1 MNKIHLLTGLCLL
14 ALTSSK
20 AQNNFYDNATI
31 QDIKLTF
38 TQSNWDY
45 MLDTA
50 VANGE
55 TYIMALS
62 CEINGTIF
70 DSVGVKYKGNSSYN
84 ANQNKNPLHIQLD
97 AFKNQDYQGFDDIKL
112 ANGFSDPSFVREAL
126 SYEILSNYMHCPRA
140 NFARVW
146 INGSYRGLY
155 TNDESPDKGFMN
167 DHFKSKNGVRVK
179 CTPPGGAG
187 PSSSAYP
194 DLTYLGVDSSL
205 YTSRYEMQSDFGWAE
220 LIDLTETLK
229 NSTSTIESKLDVD
242 RALWM
247 LAFNAV
253 LVNLDSYSGNFKQ
266 NYYLYRDEYDIFNPI
281 VWDLNMSFGG
291 FTQLG
296 ANSGMGTQLDSAG
309 LRNLTYAPHINDSNW
324 PLISKLL
331 AIPTYKKQ
339 YIAHMKTIAE
349 EMFTSQLFYTRGQA
363 MQTLIDSSFNADP
376 NKFYTTAK
384 MHQNLISSVTG
395 SGGGPG
401 GGSVQGIKNLM
412 DGRMSYLNS
421 TAEFQAVAPTLGAIT
436 TAPTAPMFLDTLYI
450 TVEANNATSV
460 TLGYRSKNKEHF
472 VKTEMFDDGAH
483 YDGIAGDGVYGVAVV
498 SNSLKL
504 EYYIYAENNNAGV
517 FSPARAQ
524 HEFHLLTLDFEP
536 VTAGSIVINE
546 FLASNGN
553 KQTDPSGEYEDWIE
567 LYNPTSNTIRLVGMY
582 LSDDVSNYTK
592 WDFPDTVTIAPNSYI
607 AVWCDDDTDQ
617 PGLHANFKLS
627 ASGETITLAYDD
639 TQALEQYTYG
649 NQTTDVSMGRCANGV
664 GGFIQM
670 PTSFLTANDCTLS
683 TEDLAENVSVTIYP
697 NPAND
702 VIYLSKSIEALSI
715 YSLEGKLLHSI
726 QQPTQELALSNTLA
740 DGVYILH
747 LKADGNLRTQRLVI
761 IH

>member
-1 MNKIHLLTGLCLL
+1 MNKIHLLTGFCLL

-20 AQNNFYDNATI
+20 AQNNFYDSATI

-45 MLDTA
+45 MMDTA

-55 TYIMALS
+55 TYIMAIT
-62 CEINGTIF
+62 CEINGTLF

-97 AFKNQDYQGFDDIKL
+97 AFKNQDYQGYEDIKL

-126 SYEILSNYMHCPRA
+126 SYEILANYMHCPKA

-155 TNDESPDKGFMN
+155 TNDENPDKGFMN
-167 DHFKSKNGVRVK
+167 DHFSSKNGVRVK

-187 PSSSAYP
+187 PGSSAYP
-194 DLTYLGVDSSL
+194 DLTYLGADSSL
-205 YTSRYEMQSDFGWAE
+205 YTSRYEMQSDNGWAE

-229 NSTSTIESKLDVD
+229 NNTVTIEDKLDVD
-242 RALWM
+242 RVLWM

-266 NYYLYRDEYDIFNPI
+266 NYYLYRDEFDIFNPI

-339 YIAHMKTIAE
+339 YVAHMKTIAD

-384 MHQNLISSVTG
+384 MHQNIVSSVTG

-401 GGSVQGIKNLM
+401 NSSVQGIKNLM
-412 DGRMSYLNS
+412 DGRMSYLSS

-436 TAPTAPMFLDTLYI
+436 TAPSAPMFLDTLYI
-450 TVEANNATSV
+450 TIEANNATSV

-472 VKTEMFDDGAH
+472 VKIAMFDDGAH
-483 YDGIAGDGVYGVAVV
+483 QDGAAGDGVYGAAVV

-504 EYYIYAENNNAGV
+504 EYYIYAENNNAGI
-517 FSPARAQ
+517 FSPDRAQ
-524 HEFHLLTLDFEP
+524 HEFHLLTLGFEP
-536 VTAGSIVINE
+536 VAAGSIVINE

-567 LYNPTSNTIRLVGMY
+567 LYNTTSNTLRLVGMY
-582 LSDDVSNYTK
+582 ISDDASNYTK

-617 PGLHANFKLS
+617 PALHANFKLS

-639 TQALEQYTYG
+639 LQALEQYTYS

-670 PTSFLTANDCTLS
+670 PTSFLADNDCTLS
-683 TEDLAENVSVTIYP
+683 VDETEESTEVSVFP
-697 NPAND
+697 NPASD
-702 VIYLSKSIEALSI
+702 IIYLSQAVEMLSI
-715 YSLEGKLLHSI
+715 YSIEGKLLASF
-726 QQPTQELALSNTLA
+726 QQPATSVNLPATLQS
-740 DGVYILH
+740 GVYVMH
-747 LKADGNLRTQRLVI
+747 LQNKGKTTTQKLVVM
-761 IH
+761 H